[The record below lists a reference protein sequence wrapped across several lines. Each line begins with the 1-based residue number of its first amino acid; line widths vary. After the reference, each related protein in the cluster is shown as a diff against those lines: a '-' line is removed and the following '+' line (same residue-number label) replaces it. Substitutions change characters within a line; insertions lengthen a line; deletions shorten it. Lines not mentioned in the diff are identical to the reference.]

1 MGDSNPNTCSLHPT
15 CGTTCGTCVRF
26 QRRGSMFSYIHAHNS
41 RHACKSPKPNR
52 GSKLAGLLWS
62 DESINTA
69 TLNG

>member
-1 MGDSNPNTCSLHPT
+1 
-15 CGTTCGTCVRF
+15 
-26 QRRGSMFSYIHAHNS
+26 MFSYIHAHNS